1 MRRVLKATST
11 SSVRGLSYTSRRLTD
26 DGTTATHAAFIDA
39 TPTTSWYLVVSTDTV
54 SSRVVHLLDDG
65 EVVVGRVTT
74 CDLAIDHE
82 AVSRRHA
89 RFRRRGDHISIEDL
103 GSRNGTLVNGVPID
117 QPRRLTAGDVV
128 TIGPLT
134 AVVATSSAARN
145 SRQVA
150 TISEL
155 EDRLDSE
162 VDRAHRYH
170 RPLALVMA
178 RFYGATD
185 AITTHVERLGIHLRR
200 MDLLAEYGADEIAIV
215 LPEADR
221 AASEVVA
228 SRVAQAGG
236 LKVHIGVATFP
247 ADGSSPGELVSA
259 ARERLRGARASRPS
273 SYDTG
278 PASVMTALGRNV
290 VIADAQMKQVYELA
304 KRVAVSN
311 ITVLVVGETGSGK
324 EVVAEAVHRFSQR
337 ATGPYVRLNCAALS
351 ESLVEAE
358 LFGYEKGAFTGAV
371 GTKNGFFEVASGG
384 TLFLDEIGE
393 LPAST
398 QAKLL
403 RVLEQRKIVR
413 VGGTTEI
420 AVDVRLICATNRDLD
435 VEVKR
440 GRFREDL
447 YFRISAFVI
456 PLPPLRDRR
465 GEIPLL
471 AAQFARELSAEL
483 GLSSGSVSDEAL
495 AILSSYDWPGN
506 VRELRNVIERAV
518 VMSGH
523 GKLDPDHLPER
534 IRDRASRGGG
544 MGAPALG
551 ALDVRQRVAVVE
563 RDAVV
568 QALEANKGNQTQAAR
583 QLGISRFALIR
594 LMEKHELKP
603 RPAR

>member
-1 MRRVLKATST
+1 
-11 SSVRGLSYTSRRLTD
+11 LSG
-26 DGTTATHAAFIDA
+26 DGTTATHAVFVDT
-39 TPTTSWYLVVSTDTV
+39 TPTSSWYLVVSSTTTV
-54 SSRVVHLLDDG
+54 SSRVVHVLDDS
-65 EVVVGRVTT
+65 EVVIGRVAT
-74 CDLAIDHE
+74 CDVAIDHE

-89 RFRRRGDHISIEDL
+89 MFRRRGDQIAVEDL
-103 GSRNGTLVNGVPID
+103 GSRNGTLVNGVLID

-145 SRQVA
+145 SRQIA

-155 EDRLDSE
+155 DDRLDSE

-170 RPLALVMA
+170 RPLALLMA
-178 RFYGATD
+178 RFYGPTD
-185 AITTHVERLGIHLRR
+185 AVTIHVERLGSHLRR
-200 MDLLAEYGADEIAIV
+200 MDLLAEYGVDEIALV

-221 AASEVVA
+221 AAAEVVA
-228 SRVAQAGG
+228 ARVGQAGD
-236 LKVHIGVATFP
+236 LRVHVGVALFP
-247 ADGSSPGELVSA
+247 ADGSSAGELVSA
-259 ARERLRGARASRPS
+259 ARERLRGARASRPALAAEPP
-273 SYDTG
+273 TT
-278 PASVMTALGRNV
+278 SVETALGRNV
-290 VIADAQMKQVYELA
+290 VIADAQMTQVFELA
-304 KRVAVSN
+304 KRVAMSN
-311 ITVLVVGETGSGK
+311 ITVLVNGETGSGK
-324 EVVAEAVHRFSQR
+324 EVVAEDVHRFSPR
-337 ATGPYVRLNCAALS
+337 AGGAFVRLNCAALS

-358 LFGYEKGAFTGAV
+358 LFGYEKGAFTGAI
-371 GTKNGFFEVASGG
+371 GTKKGFFEVASGG

-403 RVLEQRKIVR
+403 RVLEMRKIVR
-413 VGGTTEI
+413 VGGTAEI
-420 AVDVRLICATNRDLD
+420 AVDVRLICATNRELD
-435 VEVKR
+435 VEVRR

-483 GLSSGSVSDEAL
+483 GLTTGSVSDEAL
-495 AILSSYDWPGN
+495 AILGSYDWPGN
-506 VRELRNVIERAV
+506 VRELRNVIERAI
-518 VMSGH
+518 VMSPH
-523 GKLDPDHLPER
+523 GKIEPDHLPER
-534 IRDRASRGGG
+534 VRERASRGGLS
-544 MGAPALG
+544 GAASGP
-551 ALDVRQRVAVVE
+551 LDVRQRVAVVE

-568 QALEANKGNQTQAAR
+568 QALEANRGNQTQAAR

-603 RPAR
+603 RPGR

>member
-1 MRRVLKATST
+1 M
-11 SSVRGLSYTSRRLTD
+11 TD
-26 DGTTATHAAFIDA
+26 DGTTATHAAFIDP
-39 TPTTSWYLVVSTDTV
+39 TPTSTWYLVVSSVTTV
-54 SSRVVHLLDDG
+54 SSRVVRLMDDS
-65 EVVVGRVTT
+65 EVFIGRVAA
-74 CDLAIDHE
+74 CDISIDHE
-82 AVSRRHA
+82 AVSRRHCVI
-89 RFRRRGDHISIEDL
+89 RRRGDQISVEDL
-103 GSRNGTLVNGVPID
+103 RSRNGTLVNGAAID
-117 QPRRLTAGDVV
+117 QARRLTAGDVI

-134 AVVATSSAARN
+134 AVLATSTAARN

-185 AITTHVERLGIHLRR
+185 AITMHVERLGGHLRR
-200 MDLLAEYGADEIAIV
+200 MDLLAEYSADEIAIV

-221 AASEVVA
+221 AAAEVVA

-236 LKVHIGVATFP
+236 LKVHVGIAAFP
-247 ADGSSPGELVSA
+247 ADGASPGELVSA
-259 ARERLRGARASRPS
+259 ARERLRGIRASKPS
-273 SYDTG
+273 NETAG
-278 PASVMTALGRNV
+278 HSVVAALGRNV
-290 VIADAQMKQVYELA
+290 VIADPQMKQVFELA
-304 KRVAVSN
+304 KRVAASH
-311 ITVLVVGETGSGK
+311 ITVLVVGETGAGK
-324 EVVAEAVHRFSQR
+324 EVVAEAVHRFSPR
-337 ATGPYVRLNCAALS
+337 DSGPYVRLNCAALP

-358 LFGYEKGAFTGAV
+358 LFGHEKGAFTGAV
-371 GTKNGFFEVASGG
+371 GTKSGFFEVASGG
-384 TLFLDEIGE
+384 TLFLDEVGE

-403 RVLEQRKIVR
+403 RVLEHRRIVR
-413 VGGTTEI
+413 VGGTAEI
-420 AVDVRLICATNRDLD
+420 SVDVRLICATNRDLE
-435 VEVKR
+435 VEVRR

-456 PLPPLRDRR
+456 PVPPLRDRR
-465 GEIPLL
+465 GEIPML
-471 AAQFARELSAEL
+471 AAQFARELATEL
-483 GLSSGSVSDEAL
+483 GYASGSVTEEAL
-495 AILSSYDWPGN
+495 AILSAHDWPGN

-518 VMSGH
+518 VMSGS
-523 GKLDPDHLPER
+523 GKIEPDHLPDRVRE
-534 IRDRASRGGG
+534 RASRGGA
-544 MGAPALG
+544 APALG
-551 ALDVRQRVAVVE
+551 PLDVRQRVAVVE